1 MRRIVIATGTTA
13 SAVALLLT
21 YPTSTNRSVGTTGLG
36 ALGTA
41 TSAQSAAPTAGG
53 TTAAA
58 PAAGGTTAAA
68 PAAGASGTV
77 NGTFKGSTAQTQYGP
92 VQVEIVVQNSK
103 IISANAIKYPTGNQR
118 DVMISNYAVPT
129 LNAEAVQA
137 QSAKISMVSGATY
150 TSDGYLQSLQSAIDQ
165 AHLR

>member
-21 YPTSTNRSVGTTGLG
+21 YPTSTNRSVGTTGPIT
-36 ALGTA
+36 LGTG
-41 TSAQSAAPTAGG
+41 TSAQS
-53 TTAAA
+53 AA

-77 NGTFKGSTAQTQYGP
+77 NGTFKGSTVQTQYGP

-103 IISANAIKYPTGNQR
+103 ITSANAIKSPSGNQR
-118 DVMISNYAVPT
+118 DVLISNYAVPT

>member
-36 ALGTA
+36 ALGTG
-41 TSAQSAAPTAGG
+41 TSAQSS
-53 TTAAA
+53 A

-77 NGTFKGSTAQTQYGP
+77 NGTFKGSTVQTQFGP
-92 VQVEIVVQNSK
+92 VQVEIVVHNSK
-103 IISANAIKYPTGNQR
+103 ITSANAIKYPSANQR
-118 DVMISNYAVPT
+118 DVLIANYAVPT
-129 LNAEAVQA
+129 LNAEAVQT

-150 TSDGYLQSLQSAIDQ
+150 TSDGYLQSLQSAIDN